1 MDGMLSQDE
10 INALLQGMDLSDT
23 ADSGASPETPQD
35 SSSAE
40 NTDNAYV
47 KDVAPT
53 VGDEEGL
60 TDVEKDAIGEVA
72 NISMGSSATTLYSLV
87 NRKVNITTPV
97 VTLATWKTLL
107 DSYEKPCVF
116 IQIKYTQGLDGTNI
130 LVLKEHDVKVITDL
144 MMGGDGTNTEGELG
158 ELHLSAISEAMNQM
172 MGSAATS
179 LSTLLQTVIDISPPE
194 SSLFDLTEVK
204 DGKEISPFL
213 GGTFVKIS
221 FRMQIDDLVDSTIM
235 QLYPIDFARKLVE
248 TFINTQMANID
259 EVTEK
264 KPAQP
269 ENDTDTTEQI
279 PAPGTDNQTQ
289 MNNTNLNGMN
299 QMGNMGMNDMN
310 QMNNMGMN
318 GMNQM
323 GNMGMNGMNQMGNM
337 GMNGMNQ
344 MGNMGMNGMNQMGNM
359 GMNGMNQMGNM
370 GMNGMNQ
377 MGNMGMNGM
386 NQMGNMGMNS
396 MNQMG
401 MMGMPGQNVNVQP
414 AQFQSFSNDNM
425 GTTGQENIGLIK
437 DVPLEVTVEL
447 GRTTKSISDILDFS
461 PGTIIELDRIA
472 GEPIDVLVN
481 GKFVA
486 KGEVV
491 VIEESFGVRITEIIK

>member
-1 MDGMLSQDE
+1 MLSQDE

-23 ADSGASPETPQD
+23 ADSGASPETPQY

-40 NTDNAYV
+40 NTDNGYV

-107 DSYEKPCVF
+107 DTYEKPCVF

-269 ENDTDTTEQI
+269 ENDTDTTAQI

-323 GNMGMNGMNQMGNM
+323 GNMGMNGMNQMGS
-337 GMNGMNQ
+337 
-344 MGNMGMNGMNQMGNM
+344 
-359 GMNGMNQMGNM
+359 M